1 MTALLPQPADT
12 HPRGPARPRHAAI
25 RPRPRSR
32 GPRIVIVG
40 AMTAL
45 TITLTGAA
53 IGAHLAHQRGGG
65 ERLLLGW
72 PGMQYVIYAVWMVPL
87 LELAMLAA
95 GQLHY
100 RYQFRTAPAGKF
112 SCVIIQIT
120 TTGREQQRVNQV
132 ISQIREYRLSMPH
145 EIWVVTEPGQNDR
158 YPLADVVLTVRADFA
173 VRSERKA
180 RALEYSRQIRAA
192 RQLDRSDV
200 KILFNDDDVAPTRDY
215 IETAF
220 QADYDVCEGITA
232 PRTQYAV
239 RPAGHFFASHADDLR
254 THACLV
260 YCAVFQGI
268 VGRPLHVHGEGLT
281 VTGATE
287 RAVTWDW
294 PAFAS
299 EDLVFGRKAAKAGF
313 SWGWFH
319 QYAELTSPWTIKDFI
334 TQRRRWIW
342 GDIHGIRHREVF
354 SRGTAVMVAAK
365 YLFGLVTMV
374 FSIAGLYMRA
384 TGQLPGYSPI
394 FDLAKLSVV
403 AWLAVLFACGWIGA
417 GSRLAGRCHD
427 SRLLSGLLAVLMLP
441 ASALLTVAG
450 ILVPLALGNPNTFQ
464 VIRKTREGSG

>member
-12 HPRGPARPRHAAI
+12 QPRSPARPRHAAT
-25 RPRPRSR
+25 RSLHR
-32 GPRIVIVG
+32 TRVKRTVIVA

-45 TITLTGAA
+45 TIAVTGAA
-53 IGAHLAHQRGGG
+53 IGAHLAGQPGRG

-87 LELAMLAA
+87 FELAMLAA

-112 SCVIIQIT
+112 SCMIIQIT

-132 ISQIREYRLSMPH
+132 ISQIREYRLSMAH
-145 EIWVVTEPGQNDR
+145 KIWVVTEPGQNDR

-173 VRSERKA
+173 ARSERKA

-192 RQLDRSDV
+192 QHLDRPDV

-232 PRTQYAV
+232 PRTEYGV
-239 RPAGHFFASHADDLR
+239 RPVGHFLASHADDLR

-281 VTGATE
+281 VTGAAE

-319 QYAELTSPWTIKDFI
+319 QYAELTSPWNIRDFI

-354 SRGTAVMVAAK
+354 SRGTAVMVAGK
-365 YLFGLVTMV
+365 YLFGLVTMI
-374 FSIAGLYMRA
+374 FSLAGLYMRA

-403 AWLAVLFACGWIGA
+403 AWLAVLFGCGWIGS
-417 GSRLAGRCHD
+417 GSRVAGRCHD

-450 ILVPLALGNPNTFQ
+450 ILVPLALGSPNTFQ